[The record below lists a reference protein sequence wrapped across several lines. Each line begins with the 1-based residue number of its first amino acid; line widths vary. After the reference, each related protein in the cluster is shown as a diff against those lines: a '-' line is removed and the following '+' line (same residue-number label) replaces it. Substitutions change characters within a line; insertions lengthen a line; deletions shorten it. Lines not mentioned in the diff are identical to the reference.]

1 MGKVLRMADIEKM
14 AVAKEMPLGI
24 TEAPFEKL
32 DYRIDPED
40 EESILGAF
48 VHFEGFRSIYLP
60 FTNGEVNYQLD
71 YLLEQLGTE
80 SYSPAEVNKFTG
92 TIVKVSRYEKE
103 TKKDLNKTEYKAFL
117 KKHEGVPPVYVS
129 IAENEDGTAELT
141 STFINTNFNL
151 KTIK

>member
-24 TEAPFEKL
+24 TEAPFERL

-80 SYSPAEVNKFTG
+80 SYSPAEVNKFAG

-129 IAENEDGTAELT
+129 ITENEDGTAELT